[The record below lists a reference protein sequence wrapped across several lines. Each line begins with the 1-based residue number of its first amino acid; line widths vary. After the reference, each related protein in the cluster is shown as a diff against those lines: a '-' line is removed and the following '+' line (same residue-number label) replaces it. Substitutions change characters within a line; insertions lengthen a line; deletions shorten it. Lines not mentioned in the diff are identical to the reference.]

1 METINDDKTSQS
13 DSDAISTLSSAY
25 ISLGISLGLKNTG
38 RCGICIETINGIKL
52 EKLN

>member
-1 METINDDKTSQS
+1 METVNDDKTSQS

>member
-25 ISLGISLGLKNTG
+25 ISLGISLGLK
-38 RCGICIETINGIKL
+38 KL
-52 EKLN
+52 EDVAFVLKR